1 VTAEQDAGLH
11 RQAIGC
17 RDGRGDGSKRGQDER
32 EGGHDPGGVAS
43 ARGAAERNVGW
54 SRTRRSRRNQTTAVS
69 LMGRDAIRRRTR
81 SRGDG
86 SEQRRQ
92 GPRQR
97 RPQVR
102 REPGGVVGTADQGRE
117 DQPVDDHSA
126 HDPRRAGRHA
136 GRVLLPIR
144 LDGGDPT
151 LGDGLR
157 IAFARL
163 PKIIVYAVIAATVG
177 MILRWISERAGI
189 VGQILGGVLGFAW
202 SVATFLV
209 VPVLVVENV
218 GPFEAIKRSTAYL
231 KRTWGEQLIGNV
243 GIGLVFGLLTMLVIF
258 VGGALLFF
266 LFQASVTLGLIGVVA
281 LILLVGVLA
290 LIGSALSG
298 IFTASVYRYATKGD
312 GGSMFNNQVL
322 ATAFRQKG

>member
-1 VTAEQDAGLH
+1 MFDSIGRSWELAKGSFRVLRSDKELLIFPLLSFIALVIVSVSFIFPFVWVGGITSAQGGETNIASYVVAFVFYVVSYTVTFFFQTAL
-11 RQAIGC
+11 
-17 RDGRGDGSKRGQDER
+17 
-32 EGGHDPGGVAS
+32 V
-43 ARGAAERNVGW
+43 GAA
-54 SRTRRSRRNQTTAVS
+54 
-69 LMGRDAIRRRTR
+69 M
-81 SRGDG
+81 
-86 SEQRRQ
+86 
-92 GPRQR
+92 
-97 RPQVR
+97 
-102 REPGGVVGTADQGRE
+102 
-117 DQPVDDHSA
+117 
-126 HDPRRAGRHA
+126 
-136 GRVLLPIR
+136 IR

-189 VGQILGGVLGFAW
+189 VGQIVGGILGFAW

-218 GPFEAIKRSTAYL
+218 GPFEAIKRSTGYL

-243 GIGLVFGLLTMLVIF
+243 GIGLVFGLLMMLVIF
-258 VGGALLFF
+258 AGGALAFF

-281 LILLVGVLA
+281 LILLVGILA
-290 LIGSALSG
+290 LIGSALGG

-322 ATAFRQKG
+322 ATAFRQKR

>member
-1 VTAEQDAGLH
+1 MFDSIGRSWELAKGSFRVLRSDKELLIFPLLSFIALVIVSISFFLPFMWVGGITSAENGETNIASYVVAFVFYVVSYTVTFFFQTAL
-11 RQAIGC
+11 
-17 RDGRGDGSKRGQDER
+17 
-32 EGGHDPGGVAS
+32 V
-43 ARGAAERNVGW
+43 GAA
-54 SRTRRSRRNQTTAVS
+54 
-69 LMGRDAIRRRTR
+69 M
-81 SRGDG
+81 
-86 SEQRRQ
+86 
-92 GPRQR
+92 
-97 RPQVR
+97 
-102 REPGGVVGTADQGRE
+102 
-117 DQPVDDHSA
+117 
-126 HDPRRAGRHA
+126 
-136 GRVLLPIR
+136 IR

-189 VGQILGGVLGFAW
+189 VGQIVGGILGFAW

-218 GPFEAIKRSTAYL
+218 GPFEAIKRSTGYL

-243 GIGLVFGLLTMLVIF
+243 GIGLVFGLLIMLVIF
-258 VGGALLFF
+258 AGGALLFF

-281 LILLVGVLA
+281 LILLIGVLA
-290 LIGSALSG
+290 LIGSALGG

-322 ATAFRQKG
+322 ATAFRQKH

>member
-1 VTAEQDAGLH
+1 MFDSIGRSWELAKGSFRVLRSDKELLIFPFLSFIALVIVSISFFLPFMWVGGITSAQNGETNFASYVVAFVFYVVSYTVTFFFQTAL
-11 RQAIGC
+11 
-17 RDGRGDGSKRGQDER
+17 
-32 EGGHDPGGVAS
+32 V
-43 ARGAAERNVGW
+43 GAA
-54 SRTRRSRRNQTTAVS
+54 
-69 LMGRDAIRRRTR
+69 M
-81 SRGDG
+81 
-86 SEQRRQ
+86 
-92 GPRQR
+92 
-97 RPQVR
+97 
-102 REPGGVVGTADQGRE
+102 
-117 DQPVDDHSA
+117 
-126 HDPRRAGRHA
+126 
-136 GRVLLPIR
+136 IR

-202 SVATFLV
+202 SVATFLA

-258 VGGALLFF
+258 AGGALLFF